1 MIDKIFFVVLVLNA
15 TGLFGFIAPQ
25 LGVTIGQVSL
35 ALLILNILYLLIMV
49 RCSTMVFRKVGM
61 IAWLFVLLIWP
72 LITTLYAPSFE
83 IREIGLQLYYF
94 TLFYGAV
101 VYTVANGLPSMY
113 RLMTASLVLTLIGM
127 GLNLINPQYFEVVSD
142 MAEAKVLK
150 QARVCGF
157 FLQPNQ
163 LAICI
168 NLMFIGWFSLRQ
180 WKNAWFEMIVII
192 TFLLAVL
199 LTGSRT
205 GMLLAV
211 IVVVFVLLPIRRNKK
226 WVINRRYLLKLGM
239 LMFALAVGIIAMKF
253 YLAQINYTDKKED
266 DLIDRMELM
275 LNFKFSNEDNIKDIE
290 NVQARMDAQAVYW
303 SLLKAR
309 PLFGYGFGAESYY
322 KEIGNI
328 FMSAHSD
335 ALTYAMEYGIF
346 YPVVFILLLLSLYF
360 KRNRR
365 DIEGVFQTNTI
376 VQFIAVTIPVT
387 LIASIRDTRTFYVV
401 WGMVFAAI
409 YCSKGIFRYDKCT
422 HQISGVLSKNEIARL
437 YTKNPK
443 SR

>member
-1 MIDKIFFVVLVLNA
+1 MINKIFFVILVLNV

-35 ALLILNILYLLIMV
+35 ALLILNILYLLLML
-49 RCSTMVFRKVGM
+49 RYSKMVFRKIGM
-61 IAWLFVLLIWP
+61 IEWLFVLLIWP
-72 LITTLYAPSFE
+72 LITALYAPSFE

-94 TLFYGAV
+94 TLFSGAV
-101 VYTVANGLPSMY
+101 VYTVANGLPSMH
-113 RLMTASLVLTLIGM
+113 RLMTVSLVLTIFGM

-168 NLMFIGWFSLRQ
+168 NLIFVGWFSLRQ

-192 TFLLAVL
+192 MFLLGVL

-211 IVVVFVLLPIRRNKK
+211 IVVVFVLLPIRRNRK
-226 WVINRRYLLKLGM
+226 WVINKRYMLKLGT
-239 LMFALAVGIIAMKF
+239 LMIALAVGIFAMKF

-266 DLIDRMELM
+266 ELINRMELM
-275 LNFKFSNEDNIKDIE
+275 LNFKLGNEDNIKDIE
-290 NVQARMDAQAVYW
+290 NVQARVDAQAFYW
-303 SLLKAR
+303 LLFKER
-309 PLFGYGFGAESYY
+309 PFFGHGFGAEAYY

-335 ALTYAMEYGIF
+335 TLTFAVEYGVF
-346 YPVVFILLLLSLYF
+346 YPVVFILLLLSIYF

-365 DIEGVFQTNTI
+365 DIEGVFETNTI
-376 VQFIAVTIPVT
+376 GQFIAVMIPIT
-387 LIASIRDTRTFYVV
+387 LVASIRDTRTSYVV
-401 WGMVFAAI
+401 LGMMFAAT
-409 YCSKGIFRYDKCT
+409 YYSKGIFRYDKCT
-422 HQISGVLSKNEIARL
+422 HQISGILSKNEIARL
-437 YTKNPK
+437 YTKIPK
-443 SR
+443 